1 MVFAYYGRSGA
12 RPVHACSGGRPF
24 FNRNQGRYRF
34 VRIQGIEFD
43 AFKLDPQ
50 NSAFSGNFSDR
61 GSMVLFGDNRN
72 ILFED
77 NVFNF
82 SNVLL
87 QSIDGERLKNIS
99 FKRNIWTGAY
109 VKGSSIDGGN
119 RIANVYADG
128 VDGLNFTEN
137 VFDYGG
143 WNPDVPTAGPNLFS
157 HNLYIQSNVGKD
169 VVFRN
174 NVVTRGASNGIQ
186 MRSGGLAEDN
196 FFGRNAISLFVG
208 YANPTLSNR
217 SILRRNVV
225 MEGET
230 MSRGSNSCGNVC
242 SPAVWGIDV
251 ADEPIPADYQAEVTC
266 NVVAQRANPN
276 GVFSVVSD
284 IEIADNWNYSD
295 NISFRW
301 LDRNQATGPY
311 RDPNRNLASYNAS
324 LGGVNSFDG
333 FMNKVK
339 SRPVNVWDRRY
350 EATSINAYIRAGFD

>member
-1 MVFAYYGRSGA
+1 
-12 RPVHACSGGRPF
+12 
-24 FNRNQGRYRF
+24 
-34 VRIQGIEFD
+34 
-43 AFKLDPQ
+43 
-50 NSAFSGNFSDR
+50 
-61 GSMVLFGDNRN
+61 MVLFGDNRN

-82 SNVLL
+82 SNVL
-87 QSIDGERLKNIS
+87 
-99 FKRNIWTGAY
+99 

-266 NVVAQRANPN
+266 NVVAQRA
-276 GVFSVVSD
+276 
-284 IEIADNWNYSD
+284 
-295 NISFRW
+295 
-301 LDRNQATGPY
+301 
-311 RDPNRNLASYNAS
+311 
-324 LGGVNSFDG
+324 
-333 FMNKVK
+333 KVK